1 MRVRFMGFVHR
12 NVVQTRRYNPAMTPY
27 RTRRPSP
34 SPKTE
39 RPAWLRWLVTITA
52 PIAVVTM
59 IGLGIWQ
66 LERLAERRATNA
78 AILARQD
85 LAAIDLNREGALSLD
100 ELEYRS
106 ATARGTYDPSGE
118 VYWRNQEDSGRP
130 GMHVVTPLRLEG
142 GRGAVL
148 VDRGWLPLAGP
159 SDVDAAAFPPPAGVV
174 DLSGWIRVPATRTST
189 LSPFDP
195 VPGPGEP
202 PLKAWFWMD
211 ASLIESQLGY
221 DLLPLVLMANHD
233 DSTQGPLAP
242 ERPALDD
249 GPHLGYA
256 IQWFSFALITVV
268 GLFAYWRTTRRN
280 AR

>member
-1 MRVRFMGFVHR
+1 
-12 NVVQTRRYNPAMTPY
+12 MTPY
-27 RTRRPSP
+27 HIQRQSP

-85 LAAIDLNREGALSLD
+85 LPAIDLNREDVSSLG
-100 ELEYRS
+100 EVEYRS
-106 ATARGTYDPSGE
+106 ATARGTFDPAGE

-130 GMHVVTPLRLEG
+130 GMHVVTPLRLKDG
-142 GRGAVL
+142 QGAVL

-159 SDVDAAAFPPPAGVV
+159 NDVDAAAYPPPAGVV
-174 DLSGWIRVPATRTST
+174 ELSGWINVPPTRTSA

-195 VPGPGEP
+195 VPESGAP

-211 ASLIESQLGY
+211 PKLIKGQLGY
-221 DLLPLVLMANHD
+221 DLLPLVLMADHVG
-233 DSTQGPLAP
+233 STQGQGPLPP
-242 ERPALDD
+242 ERPALDE

-268 GLFAYWRTTRRN
+268 GLVAYWRTTKRN

>member
-1 MRVRFMGFVHR
+1 MGCVHR
-12 NVVQTRRYNPAMTPY
+12 NAVQTRRYNPAMTPLN
-27 RTRRPSP
+27 TRRPNA

-52 PIAVVTM
+52 PIAVATM

-66 LERLAERRATNA
+66 LERLAERRDTNA
-78 AILARQD
+78 AVLVRQD
-85 LAAIDLNREGALSLD
+85 LPAIDLNQESVAALG
-100 ELEYRS
+100 EVEYRS
-106 ATARGTYDPSGE
+106 ATVRGTYDPSGE

-142 GRGAVL
+142 GQGAVL

-174 DLSGWIRVPATRTST
+174 DLSGWIRVPPTRTSA

-211 ASLIESQLGY
+211 PSLIQGQLGY
-221 DLLPLVLMANHD
+221 ELLPIVLMADHVG
-233 DSTQGPLAP
+233 SAEGPLSP
-242 ERPALDD
+242 ERPALDE

-268 GLFAYWRTTRRN
+268 GLVAYWRTSRRN
-280 AR
+280 AG

>member
-1 MRVRFMGFVHR
+1 
-12 NVVQTRRYNPAMTPY
+12 MTPY
-27 RTRRPSP
+27 GLRRPSP

-52 PIAVVTM
+52 PIAVATM
-59 IGLGIWQ
+59 IGLGVWQ

-85 LAAIDLNREGALSLD
+85 LPAIDLNREDVSSLG
-100 ELEYRS
+100 EVEYRS
-106 ATARGTYDPSGE
+106 ATARGTYDQTGE

-130 GMHVVTPLRLEG
+130 GMHVVTPLQLEG
-142 GRGAVL
+142 GQGAVL

-174 DLSGWIRVPATRTST
+174 DVSGWVRVPPTRTSA

-195 VPGPGEP
+195 VPAPGDP

-211 ASLIESQLGY
+211 PALIKDQLGY
-221 DLLPLVLMANHD
+221 DLLPLVLMADHAGSAD
-233 DSTQGPLAP
+233 GPLAP
-242 ERPALDD
+242 ERPALDE

-268 GLFAYWRTTRRN
+268 GLLAYWRTTRRN

>member
-1 MRVRFMGFVHR
+1 MGCVHR
-12 NVVQTRRYNPAMTPY
+12 NAVQTRRYNPAMTPLN
-27 RTRRPSP
+27 TRRPNA

-52 PIAVVTM
+52 PIAVATM

-78 AILARQD
+78 AVLVRQD
-85 LAAIDLNREGALSLD
+85 LPAIDLNQESVAALG
-100 ELEYRS
+100 EVEYRS
-106 ATARGTYDPSGE
+106 ATVRGTYDPSGE

-142 GRGAVL
+142 GQGAVL

-174 DLSGWIRVPATRTST
+174 DLSGWIRVPPTRTSA

-211 ASLIESQLGY
+211 PSLIQGQLGY
-221 DLLPLVLMANHD
+221 ELLPIVLMADHVG
-233 DSTQGPLAP
+233 SAEGPLSP
-242 ERPALDD
+242 ERPALDE

-268 GLFAYWRTTRRN
+268 GLVAYWRTSRRN
-280 AR
+280 AG